1 MSNLRILGCPVLS
14 LLAIGLLLMACRAS
28 PADVHPH
35 NGHTQVTAA
44 PTDNGPA
51 SPEPEHDEDQAEHDH
66 EASDD
71 DGQHADDDNQ
81 AGNEEQV
88 VAPPQQGEL
97 GDLGKVALIEVF
109 GMIDPRQ
116 LRYVERV
123 IGEAKAA
130 GVDTIVTRIESPG
143 GFLGTA
149 IDLLELVIDASRDD
163 GPRMIAWIDRNAY
176 SAAAMLAY
184 GHEAIYMQPGSI
196 IGNIG
201 IIFQG
206 PDGTMEY
213 GPEKIE
219 TSVRTILR
227 STAEARGW
235 NKALLV
241 KMTARN
247 QELFQARFADGRREY
262 VIEDDVGT
270 FLADHPEIDPE
281 DSSQWVLI
289 SGEDRLLTFTADEAY
304 ERNMATGLADN
315 IDDLWKQLGVD
326 PDEVL
331 NLSPTQV
338 ELTAR
343 RLGMLAPIFISLAI
357 IFLLFEFKTPGVG
370 IFALLSGVCA
380 TIFFL
385 MQYYQDLISNWE
397 FVFMGL
403 GLILVL
409 IELFTLI
416 GAGILGIV
424 GGLLIFAGVLG
435 AFLPSDF
442 SWDFQDTGS
451 MEALYHALINLGIV
465 IGICLIGLV
474 AFITLAPRLPLL
486 DRISNIAVLKGNSSG
501 SIEAAQAQR
510 SSQADQTPQYATV
523 VSECRPAGTIQLND
537 EVVSARSEHS
547 AFIAEGTRVEIVRAE
562 FGELVVRPVEDS
574 QSHESP
580 EGAPA

>member
-1 MSNLRILGCPVLS
+1 MNSHRLLGYPILS
-14 LLAIGLLLMACRAS
+14 LLAIGLLLMACRPSHANAAPQDWDLPSELSAEENGDSPDNDDEAPENEDAS
-28 PADVHPH
+28 SNGDIVLPEEAQLPAD
-35 NGHTQVTAA
+35 
-44 PTDNGPA
+44 PA
-51 SPEPEHDEDQAEHDH
+51 
-66 EASDD
+66 
-71 DGQHADDDNQ
+71 
-81 AGNEEQV
+81 
-88 VAPPQQGEL
+88 L

-123 IGEAKAA
+123 IREAKAA

-149 IDLLELVIDASRDD
+149 IDLLELVIETSRDD
-163 GPRMIAWIDRNAY
+163 GPRMIAWVDRNAY

-184 GHEAIYMQPGSI
+184 GHEAIFMQPGSI

-219 TSVRTILR
+219 TAVRTILR

-247 QELFQARFADGRREY
+247 QELYQARFADGRREY
-262 VIEDDVGT
+262 VIEDDKGT

-281 DSSQWVLI
+281 DPQQWVLI
-289 SGEDRLLTFTADEAY
+289 AGEDRLVTFTADEAY
-304 ERNMATGLADN
+304 ERNMATGLARD
-315 IDDLWKQLGVD
+315 IDDLWHQLGVD

-331 NLSPTQV
+331 NLSPTPV

-343 RLGMLAPIFISLAI
+343 RLGLLAPIFISLAI

-370 IFALLSGVCA
+370 VFAILAGVCA

-409 IELFTLI
+409 VELFTLI
-416 GAGILGIV
+416 GAGLLGIV
-424 GGLLIFAGVLG
+424 GGLLIAIGVLG

-442 SWDFQDTGS
+442 SWDFQDTTS
-451 MEALYHALINLGIV
+451 MEALYYALINLGV
-465 IGICLIGLV
+465 VMAICFLGLV
-474 AFITLAPRLPLL
+474 TFITLAPRLPLL

-501 SIEAAQAQR
+501 SIEAAHERR
-510 SSQADQTPQYATV
+510 SSQPSSSKEYGVV
-523 VSECRPAGTIQLND
+523 VSECRPAGTVRLGD
-537 EVVSARSEHS
+537 EVVSARAEHS
-547 AFIAEGTRVEIVRAE
+547 GFIAAGTKVAVVRAE
-562 FGELVVRPVEDS
+562 FGELVVRPVDS
-574 QSHESP
+574 DDQHEAAQ